1 MLLVRR
7 VWHSV
12 SSAKGGNS
20 DEEMAVEQKM
30 IDTSRETEREKSE
43 CETDDHRAN
52 HKKSFNHLT
61 APEQ

>member
-30 IDTSRETEREKSE
+30 IDTSRETERERKASVKQMTTE
-43 CETDDHRAN
+43 PTTRN
-52 HKKSFNHLT
+52 HSIT
-61 APEQ
+61 